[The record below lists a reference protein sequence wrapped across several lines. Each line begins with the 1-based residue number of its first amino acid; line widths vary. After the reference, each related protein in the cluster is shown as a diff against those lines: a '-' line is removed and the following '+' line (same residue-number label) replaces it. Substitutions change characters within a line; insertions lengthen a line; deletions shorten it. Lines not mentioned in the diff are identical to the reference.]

1 MCATSPILK
10 CRGEMGRSIKR
21 APFATAV
28 SRPDRRTAG
37 RTWASSTP
45 LAVRTSGLS
54 VDPELRRRIH
64 GRLGLRL
71 GKFAPRIERL
81 TVRFQDVNGPRGGRD
96 VACRI
101 KAVISGLPS
110 VVVTELAGDPAE
122 AFDRAGQRIGRV
134 VRDAI
139 GRGRERGSL
148 ARVQSPRRP
157 GDQRSARGASASRAT
172 PSAAPRN
179 RNRRPRK
186 ATAALEGST
195 LPRPSRKSTR
205 RSANRAKHGNKLARR
220 ERRRTS
226 SPNARRAQSSKTD

>member
-1 MCATSPILK
+1 
-10 CRGEMGRSIKR
+10 MGASGRLIKR
-21 APFATAV
+21 APFAANI
-28 SRPDRRTAG
+28 SRADWRTAG
-37 RTWASSTP
+37 RTWAASTP
-45 LAVRTSGLS
+45 LAVRTSGLA

-81 TVRFQDVNGPRGGRD
+81 TVRFEDVNGPRGGKD

-110 VVVTELAGDPAE
+110 TLVTELAANPAK
-122 AFDRAGQRIGRV
+122 AFDRAGQRLERV

-139 GRGRERGSL
+139 GRGRESGRLDRLPPPAGAGEKVVQRD
-148 ARVQSPRRP
+148 AR
-157 GDQRSARGASASRAT
+157 ASQASTPAT
-172 PSAAPRN
+172 PRN

-186 ATAALEGST
+186 ATFALEGST

-205 RSANRAKHGNKLARR
+205 GSANRAKHGNKLARR
-220 ERRRTS
+220 ERRRAS
-226 SPNARRAQSSKTD
+226 SPNARRAQAAKAH